1 VPVFRTIQF
10 AISGDLSVPIFYQQ
24 PITQFLV
31 GYLVKPRQL
40 LSIADCHW
48 QDVNDKCFLGWI
60 PRSIISWGRL
70 FRGLWAKF

>member
-31 GYLVKPRQL
+31 GYLVKPDSYYL
-40 LSIADCHW
+40 LQIAIG
-48 QDVNDKCFLGWI
+48 KM
-60 PRSIISWGRL
+60 
-70 FRGLWAKF
+70 